1 VRTGDLF
8 RTVLGSLKRAKL
20 RLIMTSAGVMIG
32 TASVVLMVAV
42 GFGMERS
49 VTQQFEQYGIST
61 DIQVAAGAGTPAPE
75 PTGASSSKDG
85 GTPGLD
91 DDAVRELENLPAVK
105 AVMPKVSM
113 SATMRYKDYVFGQAF
128 YAVDM
133 RRLEKWGAKL
143 DSGRF
148 PTGPNEVLA
157 GYAVPVM
164 MLAKNGAM
172 MGDPSSGNQ
181 PRLDLLDKQVKIEF
195 QALSSDTAEPP
206 PPLTK
211 KLRVVGILK
220 KADYIQDMTVFVPL
234 KTAERYARLDPRD
247 VVYMELTVRA
257 KKVSDVE
264 QLTKDITAMGHQAFS
279 PGAQMD
285 ATQGI
290 FGIIQ
295 LVLGAIGGI
304 ALLVASIGIA
314 NTMTMATYERTR
326 EIGIMKAV
334 GASGAQVRRLFLVE
348 AGVIGLLGGVGGLL
362 AALAT
367 AGLGNLLVASL
378 GSGPENPFGGGN
390 GLFYIPVPLALF
402 AVAFSAIVGLVAGT
416 LPAVRAANL
425 DPLAALRHE

>member
-1 VRTGDLF
+1 
-8 RTVLGSLKRAKL
+8 
-20 RLIMTSAGVMIG
+20 MTSAGVMIG

-49 VTQQFEQYGIST
+49 VTQQFEQYAIAT
-61 DIQVAAGAGTPAPE
+61 DIQVSSAGMGE
-75 PTGASSSKDG
+75 PTPEAAAKRDRKS
-85 GTPGLD
+85 PVLD
-91 DDAVRELENLPAVK
+91 DDAVREFEKLPATK
-105 AVMPKVSM
+105 AVMPRIGM
-113 SATMRYKDYVFGQAF
+113 GATMFYKDYAFGQQF

-157 GYAVPVM
+157 GYAVPVI
-164 MLAKNGAM
+164 MLAKDGAIT
-172 MGDPSSGNQ
+172 GDPTTGNQ

-195 QALSSDTAEPP
+195 QGVFTNDGKGEPP
-206 PPLTK
+206 PPVTK

-220 KADYIQDMTVFVPL
+220 KADFNQDMTVFVPL
-234 KTAERYARLDPRD
+234 KTAERYAGLDIRR
-247 VVYMELTVRA
+247 VEYQELTVRA

-264 QLTKDITAMGHQAFS
+264 QLAKDITAMGFQAFS
-279 PGAQMD
+279 PGAEMG

-290 FGIIQ
+290 FRIIQ

-334 GASGAQVRRLFLVE
+334 GASGGQVRRMFLVE
-348 AGVIGLLGGVGGLL
+348 AAVIGLLGGIGGLL
-362 AALAT
+362 VAMAA
-367 AGLGNLLVASL
+367 AGLGNLLVAGL
-378 GSGPENPFGGGN
+378 GTGPENPFSSGG

-402 AVAFSAIVGLVAGT
+402 AVAFSAVVGLVAGT

>member
-1 VRTGDLF
+1 
-8 RTVLGSLKRAKL
+8 
-20 RLIMTSAGVMIG
+20 MTSAGVTIG

-49 VTQQFEQYGIST
+49 VTQQFEQYAIAT
-61 DIQVAAGAGTPAPE
+61 DIQVSPGAGTPAPGS
-75 PTGASSSKDG
+75 PTPSTSKDKDVAR
-85 GTPGLD
+85 LN
-91 DDAVRELENLPAVK
+91 DDAVREFEKLPAVK
-105 AVMPKVSM
+105 AVMPRVDLM
-113 SATMRYKDYVFGQAF
+113 ATMRYKDYTFSQAF

-143 DSGRF
+143 DSGRL

-157 GYAVPVM
+157 GYAVPVI
-164 MLAKNGAM
+164 MLAKDGM
-172 MGDPSSGNQ
+172 VTSDPTSGNQ
-181 PRLDLLDKQVKIEF
+181 PRLALLDKQVKIEF
-195 QALSSDTAEPP
+195 QANYNGIGEPP
-206 PPLTK
+206 PAVTR

-220 KADYIQDMTVFVPL
+220 KADFSQDMNVFVPL
-234 KTAERYARLDPRD
+234 KTAERYAGLDPRKTEY
-247 VVYMELTVRA
+247 VVLTVRA
-257 KKVSDVE
+257 KKVADVE
-264 QLTKDITAMGHQAFS
+264 QLTKDINAMGFQAFS
-279 PGAQMD
+279 PGAEMG

-290 FGIIQ
+290 FRIIQ

-334 GASGAQVRRLFLVE
+334 GASGGQVRRLFLVE
-348 AGVIGLLGGVGGLL
+348 AALIGLLGGVGGLL
-362 AALAT
+362 MAMAT

-378 GSGPENPFGGGN
+378 GTGPENPFGGGN